1 MRHKDKVHNL
11 EIADIDVGGDVHRI
25 ILAGINKSP
34 GKSALEIREMI
45 MTEYDDLRPLLI
57 SPPYGQ
63 EDMCAD
69 ILFASDHP
77 EASYGYVIMESMGYP
92 YYSGSN
98 TIATIAA
105 LLEYEILPTDGTEA
119 ELCLEAPGG
128 LVTARY
134 TATDDGRLESGQ
146 VKGDPAYVI
155 SERERTSL
163 NGFGEINYSLVW
175 SGGYFVL
182 VNAQDVGVTL
192 TPDGIPR
199 MKEIGFALTETLI
212 HEFQYD
218 HPEYGRID
226 SPKFVHFMGAFE
238 QTGPKIYRGQ
248 GATFGHPNTVWNC
261 PTGTGTSARMALM
274 VQQGK
279 MEDNASLEYK
289 SATGNI
295 FTGHGIGAIQ
305 RGDYTALQTA
315 ISARPYVLAT
325 TTLHIDFDNP
335 LMRPYLKLK
344 EIMAGTTPSDI

>member
-1 MRHKDKVHNL
+1 MRHKDKLHNL
-11 EIADIDVGGDVHRI
+11 DIADIDVGGDVHRI
-25 ILAGINKSP
+25 ILAGLHKSP

-57 SPPYGQ
+57 SPPYGH

-69 ILFASDHP
+69 ILFVSDHP
-77 EASYGYVIMESMGYP
+77 GASYGYVIMESMGYP

-105 LLEYEILPTDGTEA
+105 LLEYEILPFQGAAA
-119 ELCLEAPGG
+119 EICLEAPGG
-128 LVTARY
+128 LVTAQY
-134 TATDDGRLESGQ
+134 ATTGDGRIESVQ

-155 SERERTSL
+155 SEHERTRVD
-163 NGFGEINYSLVW
+163 GFGAIEYSLVW
-175 SGGYFVL
+175 SGGYFIMIRAEDL
-182 VNAQDVGVTL
+182 GIQL
-192 TPDGIPR
+192 TPSDIPR
-199 MKEIGFALTETLI
+199 MKEIGFDLTETLI
-212 HEFQYD
+212 HEFQYE
-218 HPEYGRID
+218 HPEYGKID
-226 SPKFVHFMGAFE
+226 SPKFVHFMGDFE
-238 QTGPKIYRGQ
+238 KTGPRKYRGQ

-274 VQQGK
+274 LKQGK

-295 FTGHGIGAIQ
+295 FTGHGIQTIE
-305 RGDYTALQTA
+305 RGNYTALQTA

-344 EIMAGTTPSDI
+344 EIMAGTHAPDN